1 MVKKLFG
8 IMSLV
13 GDRIYGKTF
22 IDSVLPSMYYNL
34 SMGKQGSKIVLA
46 KAILKDQIRIE
57 SELTKIITRIVD
69 ELINEERK
77 LASDLNGSDYSFL
90 DDSISKF
97 AWQAELK
104 IQIKQV
110 RKVKESVLKIL
121 KGSTNKMILATL
133 EVSERIN

>member
-1 MVKKLFG
+1 
-8 IMSLV
+8 MSLV